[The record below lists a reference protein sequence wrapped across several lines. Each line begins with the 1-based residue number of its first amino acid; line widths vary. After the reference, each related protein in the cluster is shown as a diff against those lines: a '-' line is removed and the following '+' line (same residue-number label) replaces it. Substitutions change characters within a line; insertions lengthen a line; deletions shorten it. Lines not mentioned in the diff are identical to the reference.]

1 MKNELIDDIQIQIKP
16 YLNQNQ
22 YLKLTKILI
31 DEFENIEIINRN
43 INLINLN
50 NEELLN
56 MFLSAKSVEG
66 CSNKTLNYYKKTL
79 QKMLIIVDKRIEDIK
94 TDDLRNYLTYYKE
107 TNNISKTTIDN
118 VRRIFS
124 SFFSWLEDE
133 DYIIKN
139 PVKRIHRIKKGRVV
153 KDVLTDENL
162 ETLCDNCDNIR
173 DLAILELLISTGI
186 RVGELVKLNIDD
198 INFHERECVVFGKGE
213 SERVVYFD
221 ARCKIHLQ
229 QYLAT
234 RCDDNPALFVRFR
247 KPYDRLGINGVEI
260 RLKKLGEKSN
270 VRNVHP
276 HKFRRTLATKAID
289 KGMPIEQVQRLLGH
303 VQIDTTM
310 QYAMVNQSNV
320 KIAHRKFIS

>member
-50 NEELLN
+50 NEELLT

-94 TDDLRNYLTYYKE
+94 TDDLRNYLTFYKE

-162 ETLCDNCDNIR
+162 ETLCDNCDN
-173 DLAILELLISTGI
+173 LE
-186 RVGELVKLNIDD
+186 N
-198 INFHERECVVFGKGE
+198 
-213 SERVVYFD
+213 
-221 ARCKIHLQ
+221 
-229 QYLAT
+229 
-234 RCDDNPALFVRFR
+234 
-247 KPYDRLGINGVEI
+247 
-260 RLKKLGEKSN
+260 
-270 VRNVHP
+270 
-276 HKFRRTLATKAID
+276 
-289 KGMPIEQVQRLLGH
+289 
-303 VQIDTTM
+303 
-310 QYAMVNQSNV
+310 
-320 KIAHRKFIS
+320 